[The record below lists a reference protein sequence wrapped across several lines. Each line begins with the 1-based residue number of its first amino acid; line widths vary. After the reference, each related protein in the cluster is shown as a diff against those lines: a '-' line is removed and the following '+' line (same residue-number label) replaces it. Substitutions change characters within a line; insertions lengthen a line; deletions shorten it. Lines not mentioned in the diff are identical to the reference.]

1 MKRNIIG
8 VLVVLLTLTAI
19 AVAGTLTGAAAE
31 DKNTAII
38 VRGDDDVNSMEMPE
52 FPRSPG
58 AVAYAWIQ
66 GPPNSYNIKVNVMNA
81 LPGKQIRFVELNPLI
96 AKTGGNERLII
107 DDYGVFS
114 LVAPPGGTIDA
125 LYPTG
130 TALPG
135 AMVEFTGFDN
145 GEVAAFNLDP
155 DTFGS
160 ASYGATVSEM
170 QSSLIKVWFS
180 DGTTAGINVL
190 SDYQGHQ
197 LAIIYAA

>member
-31 DKNTAII
+31 DKNTI

-66 GPPNSYNIKVNVMNA
+66 GPSTSFNIKVNVMNA

-155 DTFGS
+155 DTFS
-160 ASYGATVSEM
+160 NPSYGATVSEM